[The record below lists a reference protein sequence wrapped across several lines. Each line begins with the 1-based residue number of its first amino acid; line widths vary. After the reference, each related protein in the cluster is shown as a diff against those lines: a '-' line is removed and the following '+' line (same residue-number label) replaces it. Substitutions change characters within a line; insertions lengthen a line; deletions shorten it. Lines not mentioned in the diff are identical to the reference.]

1 MGYLFFDT
9 ETVGLPNDYKAP
21 SSALYNW
28 PRMVQLSWI
37 LTDVT
42 GTVIRENDH
51 IIYPDGFVIPE
62 ASSKLHGIT
71 TSIAKSKGDPLGSV
85 IDSFMS
91 DVDGVDYIV
100 GHNVS
105 FDMHIVGAELI
116 RLGKRVALCYK
127 PSICTMQSTID
138 FCAIPG
144 YYGTAPSSSSMSA
157 SSTATEFAPNK
168 QNPRPTKRSDV
179 RTANS
184 QENRPENTANASL
197 RSKRN
202 STCQRV

>member
-105 FDMHIVGAELI
+105 FDMHIV
-116 RLGKRVALCYK
+116 
-127 PSICTMQSTID
+127 D
-138 FCAIPG
+138 
-144 YYGTAPSSSSMSA
+144 
-157 SSTATEFAPNK
+157 
-168 QNPRPTKRSDV
+168 
-179 RTANS
+179 
-184 QENRPENTANASL
+184 
-197 RSKRN
+197 
-202 STCQRV
+202 

>member
-116 RLGKRVALCYK
+116 RLGKRDTLRYK

-138 FCAIPG
+138 YCAIPG
-144 YYGTAPSSSSMSA
+144 YYGYKYPKLQELHRKLFGCGFEDAHNSL
-157 SSTATEFAPNK
+157 
-168 QNPRPTKRSDV
+168 SDV
-179 RTANS
+179 RATKKCFF
-184 QENRPENTANASL
+184 EL
-197 RSKRN
+197 KRKGII
-202 STCQRV
+202 R